1 MVVYRE
7 VLRDRADTVAAVT
20 HRRDPRRDGLVERG
34 LDRLGELSLNENLGN
49 GAKPLRSRPPLVVR
63 HVRIF
68 GYTDLSLQRASS
80 TFICQ
85 STPRCV
91 RLASVDH
98 ADTSPRRVSRSPMRR
113 PRAHSRFPGH
123 ALTPTGVMAIRCKQF
138 HLPDL

>member
-1 MVVYRE
+1 M
-7 VLRDRADTVAAVT
+7 LRDPADGGTVLV
-20 HRRDPRRDGLVERG
+20 HHGNVRRDRLVDGRLKG
-34 LDRLGELSLNENLGN
+34 LEELSLNRNLGD
-49 GAKPLRSRPPLVVR
+49 GAKPFRTRPPLVVR

-113 PRAHSRFPGH
+113 PRRH
-123 ALTPTGVMAIRCKQF
+123 
-138 HLPDL
+138 